1 MKEAQNSDIKG
12 LFPGRKQR
20 MCRKEFGGK
29 IAMEENRKI
38 KVMSC
43 LVAFWIIMGLF
54 AAVDAWAASSVQTLA
69 IYNPQVGGMLSVDE
83 QKACADYIY
92 NNVPL
97 AAKIKKKFYGYSSST
112 VDSLI
117 SWMNARMADGI
128 SDVLVIVDICPYGIF
143 HGEADNSP
151 AETWVKNGNMII
163 WTGSEPFGA
172 YVNTAG
178 VKLTDGAGAEG
189 ASKILDISSSGL
201 CSGGGL
207 QAPTTAVRDYVHPD
221 NPTFDGQYNN
231 GDYSI
236 SAFVPYQAQYALK
249 YDRLLIDT
257 ASSDWNHM
265 SYWRP
270 EEVFAEDSEN
280 YQSDNIVLVNTNNGR
295 FGQFYCLPGNNAPR
309 MQVITQV
316 LNNWANLPCR
326 TLVVSKTPG
335 KGEFSTIQAAM
346 NAAERR
352 DTVLVKEGAY
362 YEQIRIP
369 KRGIKLVSDSSS
381 GGNDLI
387 PYENFSLPPETVTDL
402 NGNVKTA
409 LALHRDSRAE
419 DYGMT
424 SKMVLRRAAR
434 TIIDGLYYPD
444 EDREHGIITA
454 PMVDFPKGSTIGTL
468 LDGFTVQRMPL
479 VNHQTPGHSHVIQ
492 TRGGAGTMINNIVR
506 CNGSSGLGSHAQVWG
521 EDPAN
526 PDHSNLDFRYT
537 NIKYDAHPVLINN
550 VVHNNEGNNLG
561 NNHYS
566 YAIMYNNECFE
577 SISVH
582 GHESPGIGC
591 QHGAHPLIAENLVYK
606 SSWVGI
612 GSRKGAQAGIYPVNR
627 PSHPVVK
634 GNWVF
639 DSGMNDSSGTYD
651 SQYWEEQ
658 YNPPLGLPYP
668 YPGEHGAGIGAD
680 DTGGYDP
687 KTGQIQYHIIE
698 GNYVDGARNAGIG
711 SRSSNPA
718 YHDLPPDI
726 QPGEYPEDLGFVKV
740 IDNTVTRG
748 GMLTGAPDG
757 NEWDKAA
764 GIGINGANA
773 VEISGNTSYGNKDGG
788 IGIRGTGNVDLIANN
803 ECYDNGAAGIGM
815 CEGSSVTTISNN
827 ELHHNGKAGIGHDGT
842 LAAVTVGAE
851 SDNLLYYNGLAG
863 IGAMGSHI
871 DYILNNESHHN
882 GAAGIGLELG
892 SSVGEIRSNNI
903 HDNGAAGIGHDGSGG
918 RVRVTLEADNRII
931 GNGAAGIGIVA
942 SDITEIRGRK
952 DPADPDVQNNG
963 APGITV
969 ISGSTVGTIAD
980 MILDH
985 NGIANCTTGMSVLNG
1000 SSAVIR
1006 DSTITYSGMPCISIF
1021 DPGTMVTI
1029 ENCNLDHSGQCGGAP
1044 VMTVQNEAAAMVTG
1058 TSISYSNGVPN
1069 IAVFGNAS
1077 LTMLG
1082 CNVHHS
1088 GTPGIEAADSVIR
1101 IQNSIF
1107 EASGTRGIMA
1117 QRCDM
1122 TLKRVTVRD
1131 SGIGGGAVLDGCVG
1145 SVKECEM
1152 YNNWPY
1158 ELALSNSTMDIV
1170 RNVFH
1175 NHTSIYP
1182 TIDLANNSHANLYH
1196 NTISNLYNGEP
1207 QGTTGIG
1214 VDDSSS
1220 ADVRNNII
1228 YRCLNGIAGN
1238 PANIT
1243 ASTNNYFVIANGILG
1258 SNVLWANPLLLEDY
1272 SLEPYSLCIDAGEPI
1287 AGINDE
1293 FSGSGPDIGAKEYP
1307 GAMESLSWKTPSL
1320 TVDARE
1326 GSYYTAERLRDDN
1339 LSTGM
1344 SWGSPWV
1351 VYDVGG
1357 ENGKS
1362 LRIYGFRFYTGSTP
1376 TDWKIYTSDGFAGP
1390 WTLLS
1395 GWWPIHIGESG
1406 PGIWEERWSNII
1418 VPGRYVKIEKPFG
1431 PSPENSVYEF
1441 DVLVSDLTVDADIIV
1456 ADNGSATISSGWTRY
1471 TNSGYGGDH
1480 LAAPAGTGTVTARW
1494 TPSIP
1499 ANGDYDVYVRWTA
1512 YDNRATN
1519 VPYTVNYDGGYQT
1532 FALNQQLAGS
1542 QWIYLGAFPFVQGTS
1557 GNVMVSDNADGY
1569 VCADAVMFIQK

>member
-1 MKEAQNSDIKG
+1 
-12 LFPGRKQR
+12 
-20 MCRKEFGGK
+20 
-29 IAMEENRKI
+29 MEEKRKV
-38 KVMSC
+38 KVSLC
-43 LVAFWIIMGLF
+43 LVVFWIIMGLF
-54 AAVDAWAASSVQTLA
+54 AAVNAWAASSVNTLA
-69 IYNPQVGGMLSVDE
+69 IYNPQVDGMLSVSE
-83 QKACADYIY
+83 QEGCADYIFG
-92 NNVPL
+92 NVFVPGNS
-97 AAKIKKKFYGYSSST
+97 KEKFYGYSSST

-117 SWMNARMADGI
+117 SWMNAHMADGI

-143 HGEADNSP
+143 HGEADDSL
-151 AETWVKNGNMII
+151 AERWVKNGNMII
-163 WTGSEPFGA
+163 WTGSEPFGT
-172 YVNTAG
+172 YVDTG
-178 VKLTDGAGAEG
+178 GRKLTDGAGAEG
-189 ASKILDISSSGL
+189 AGKILDVSSSGL

-207 QAPTTAVRDYVHPD
+207 QVPTTAVRDYVHPD

-231 GDYSI
+231 GDYGI
-236 SAFVPYQAQYALK
+236 SAFVPYEAQYALK
-249 YDRLLIDT
+249 YDRLLIDA

-270 EEVFAEDSEN
+270 EEVFAEDGEN
-280 YQSDNIVLVNTNNGR
+280 YQSDNIVLVNTDNGR
-295 FGQFYCLPGNNAPR
+295 FGQFYCLPGNNDSR
-309 MQVITQV
+309 KQVITQV
-316 LNNWANLPCR
+316 LNNWANLPSR

-335 KGEFSTIQAAM
+335 SGEFSTIQAAL
-346 NAAERR
+346 NAADRR
-352 DTVLVKEGAY
+352 DTVLVKEGTY

-369 KRGIKLVSDSSS
+369 KRGIKVVSDSGS

-424 SKMVLRRAAR
+424 SKIVLCRAAR
-434 TIIDGLYYPD
+434 TIIDGLYSPD

-468 LDGFTVQRMPL
+468 LDGFTIQRMPL

-492 TRGGAGTMINNIVR
+492 TRGGSGTMINNIVR

-591 QHGAHPLIAENLVYK
+591 QHGAHPLIVKNLVYK

-612 GSRKGAQAGIYPVNR
+612 GSRKGAQAGRYPVNR

-639 DSGMNDSSGTYD
+639 DSGMNDSSGTED
-651 SQYWEEQ
+651 SQTWETQ
-658 YNPPLGLPYP
+658 YNPPYGLPYP
-668 YPGEHGAGIGAD
+668 YAGEHGAGIGAD

-711 SRSSNPA
+711 CRSSNPA

-748 GMLTGAPDG
+748 GMLAGAPEG
-757 NEWDKAA
+757 NGWDRAA

-788 IGIRGTGNVDLIANN
+788 IGIRGAGHCDMIAYN

-827 ELHHNGKAGIGHDGT
+827 DL
-842 LAAVTVGAE
+842 
-851 SDNLLYYNGLAG
+851 
-863 IGAMGSHI
+863 
-871 DYILNNESHHN
+871 HHN
-882 GAAGIGLELG
+882 GAAGIGH
-892 SSVGEIRSNNI
+892 N
-903 HDNGAAGIGHDGSGG
+903 GSGG
-918 RVRVTLEADNRII
+918 RVRVTLEADNRIT

-985 NGIANCTTGMSVLNG
+985 NGIANGTTGMSVLNG
-1000 SSAVIR
+1000 SSAVIK
-1006 DSTITYSGMPCISIF
+1006 DSTITYSGKPCISIF

-1029 ENCNLDHSGQCGGAP
+1029 ENCTLDHSGQSGGAP
-1044 VMTVQNEAAAMVTG
+1044 VLTVQRGATAMVTG
-1058 TSISYSNGVPN
+1058 TSISYSSGAPN
-1069 IAVFGNAS
+1069 ITVFDNAS
-1077 LTMLG
+1077 LTMFG
-1082 CNVHHS
+1082 CNVSHS
-1088 GTPGIEAADSVIR
+1088 GTPGIEAADSVII
-1101 IQNSIF
+1101 IQNSVF
-1107 EASGTRGIMA
+1107 EASGTRNIMA
-1117 QRCDM
+1117 QRCDV
-1122 TLKRVTVRD
+1122 TLKRVIVRD
-1131 SGIGGGAVLDGCVG
+1131 CGIGGGASFDSCVG

-1158 ELALSNSTMDIV
+1158 ELQLVNSTMNV
-1170 RNVFH
+1170 ERNVFH
-1175 NHTSIYP
+1175 NHTNINP
-1182 TIDLANNSHANLYH
+1182 TIDLENSSHANLYH

-1207 QGTTGIG
+1207 QGTTGIR
-1214 VDDSSS
+1214 VDYSSS

-1228 YRCLNGIAGN
+1228 YRCKTGIAGN
-1238 PANIT
+1238 PATIT
-1243 ASTNNYFVIANGILG
+1243 ASTNNYYVVADGILG

-1272 SLEPYSLCIDAGEPI
+1272 SLEPYSLCINAGEPI

-1307 GAMESLSWKTPSL
+1307 GAMENLSWKTPSL

-1326 GSYYTAERLRDDN
+1326 GSYYTAQSLRDDN

-1357 ENGKS
+1357 KKGKR
-1362 LRIYGFRFYTGSTP
+1362 LKIYGFRFYTGSSP
-1376 TDWKIYTSDGFAGP
+1376 SDWKIYASDGFAGP

-1395 GWWPIHIGESG
+1395 GAFPIKIGLDG
-1406 PGIWEERWSNII
+1406 AGKWDERWSNIV
-1418 VPGRYVKIEKPFG
+1418 VPGRYVKIEKAYG
-1431 PSPENSVYEF
+1431 PSPANSVYEF
-1441 DVLVSDLTVDADIIV
+1441 DILVSDLTVDADIIV
-1456 ADNGSATISSGWTRY
+1456 LDNGSATVSKGWTRY
-1471 TNSGYGGDH
+1471 TNGGYGGDH
-1480 LAAPAGTGTVTARW
+1480 LAAPAGTGTVTAYW

-1512 YDNRATN
+1512 DANRATN

-1542 QWIYLGAFPFVQGTS
+1542 QWIYLGTFPFVQGTS
-1557 GNVMVSDNADGY
+1557 GNVMVSNSANGY
-1569 VCADAVMFIQK
+1569 VCADAVMFIQR